1 MLVKTKTVSR
11 QLDVNP
17 STIQRWV
24 KHFNLPCR
32 KNEHGHLLFSE
43 KDIHQ
48 LRMIQKQLE
57 NGLSM
62 DEVDPNLQE
71 EQDRVESL
79 SMTQYEK
86 RIDAMVERIH
96 QVERKLSEKA
106 DEVVSVRLYQHRNEI
121 DELTKT
127 IGNVESRLQA
137 IEKQLASIS
146 LMDKASKTEEVEE
159 KTKRNWLVSL
169 FGA

>member
-11 QLDVNP
+11 QLNVNP

-24 KHFNLPCR
+24 KHFDLPCR
-32 KNEHGHLLFSE
+32 KNDHGHLLFSE
-43 KDIHQ
+43 KDIQQ
-48 LRMIQKQLE
+48 LKGIQKQLE

-62 DEVDPNLQE
+62 DEVDPKIESHQE
-71 EQDRVESL
+71 PIGNL

-86 RIDAMVERIH
+86 QIESMVARIQNVEK
-96 QVERKLSEKA
+96 KLTEKA

-121 DELTKT
+121 DDLTKT
-127 IGNVESRLQA
+127 IGKVEARLQV
-137 IEKQLASIS
+137 IEKQLSGLNPEIKNHPKETEG
-146 LMDKASKTEEVEE
+146 KA
-159 KTKRNWLVSL
+159 KRNWLVSL